1 MGLPFIACAA
11 ALVLPNVGFHALP
24 TKYRAAA
31 PVASA
36 DFDVNSAMTRL
47 NAAVEREDYE
57 AAKVIKEEI
66 DAALKANPNG
76 ESQEELAL
84 TWEGTPTWLCSRLE
98 DLGFRYPTPVQA
110 ASLKWNADAEHA
122 QTSSESHGDGSE
134 LEGSTD
140 TPADPGPLE
149 EPNMEAMVPALEVI
163 VPDGLSA
170 GDVLAVET
178 EDGKEFNVMVPD
190 GCGPGDRLLI
200 DLPSDAPD
208 SDASGPPT
216 QRDAVINAPTGAG
229 KTLAFTIPLL
239 AAAADELDR
248 RSIETVAAVSELVES
263 PAGSDLSPTDTME
276 ILAPSL
282 QAYTGTGGA
291 AAKTAGLALPP
302 RGPPVGLVVTPTASL
317 AEQAARQAFGLVGGY
332 TRESR
337 TYQPGAKDSLMK
349 YEGPKAVRVVSLLTA
364 KDGENAAAAAAD
376 GGGPLRDCE
385 ILVVSSEALAA
396 VRNSLDA
403 SALRLACVDE
413 ADACDCAVLGTLPDS
428 VRRVLVGAT
437 VGEAVATSV
446 EEGWVRAPILIAGTG
461 AIRKW
466 TQDDLAQALCSPGL
480 THRYSVAPES
490 GDDNAVQLQLLALAR
505 LLRKDLRDW
514 EVLGAAAVAAPGPA
528 FAQSRGLESDAP
540 ALPTGASDEP
550 SRPRAVVFT
559 KDAKE
564 ALRVGAA
571 LRDALWGEQAVV
583 TRAGAIPESGAP
595 AFKSVRGNRGKAD
608 FDSVITS
615 GGASVLVVPMSEGR
629 GLDFPDVTH
638 VYCLSLSLR
647 PDQANEYAHMAG
659 RAGRVGQATRGVVT
673 SVINADADWVEVFR
687 NLNAIVQGSLGR
699 SLEAVAVP
707 ETSADVDQRKALDDL
722 ILLTKDDEEEEKMEE
737 GCGEGA

>member
-1 MGLPFIACAA
+1 
-11 ALVLPNVGFHALP
+11 
-24 TKYRAAA
+24 
-31 PVASA
+31 
-36 DFDVNSAMTRL
+36 
-47 NAAVEREDYE
+47 
-57 AAKVIKEEI
+57 
-66 DAALKANPNG
+66 
-76 ESQEELAL
+76 
-84 TWEGTPTWLCSRLE
+84 
-98 DLGFRYPTPVQA
+98 
-110 ASLKWNADAEHA
+110 
-122 QTSSESHGDGSE
+122 
-134 LEGSTD
+134 
-140 TPADPGPLE
+140 
-149 EPNMEAMVPALEVI
+149 
-163 VPDGLSA
+163 
-170 GDVLAVET
+170 
-178 EDGKEFNVMVPD
+178 MVPD

-364 KDGENAAAAAAD
+364 KDGENAAAAAAAD

-396 VRNSLDA
+396 VRDSLDA

-446 EEGWVRAPILIAGTG
+446 EEGWVRAPSSSLV
-461 AIRKW
+461 R
-466 TQDDLAQALCSPGL
+466 
-480 THRYSVAPES
+480 
-490 GDDNAVQLQLLALAR
+490 
-505 LLRKDLRDW
+505 
-514 EVLGAAAVAAPGPA
+514 
-528 FAQSRGLESDAP
+528 
-540 ALPTGASDEP
+540 EP
-550 SRPRAVVFT
+550 SANGRRT
-559 KDAKE
+559 TW
-564 ALRVGAA
+564 R
-571 LRDALWGEQAVV
+571 R
-583 TRAGAIPESGAP
+583 RSAP
-595 AFKSVRGNRGKAD
+595 LA
-608 FDSVITS
+608 
-615 GGASVLVVPMSEGR
+615 
-629 GLDFPDVTH
+629 
-638 VYCLSLSLR
+638 
-647 PDQANEYAHMAG
+647 
-659 RAGRVGQATRGVVT
+659 
-673 SVINADADWVEVFR
+673 
-687 NLNAIVQGSLGR
+687 
-699 SLEAVAVP
+699 
-707 ETSADVDQRKALDDL
+707 
-722 ILLTKDDEEEEKMEE
+722 
-737 GCGEGA
+737 

>member
-1 MGLPFIACAA
+1 MLLPFIACAT
-11 ALVLPNVGFHALP
+11 ALVLPHAAMHARP
-24 TKYRAAA
+24 SHFRAAT

-47 NAAVEREDYE
+47 NAAVEREDYQ
-57 AAKVIKEEI
+57 AAKAIKEEI
-66 DAALKANPNG
+66 DAALKENPSD
-76 ESQEELAL
+76 EADEKLAL
-84 TWEGTPTWLCSRLE
+84 TWEGTPSWLCARLE

-110 ASLKWNADAEHA
+110 ASLKWNADAERA
-122 QTSSESHGDGSE
+122 QTSLASDGDGSDA
-134 LEGSTD
+134 EGSAD
-140 TPADPGPLE
+140 NMPAEPLE

-163 VPDGLSA
+163 VPDGLSS
-170 GDVLAVET
+170 GDILAVEA
-178 EDGKEFNVMVPD
+178 EDGREFQVMVPD

-200 DLPSDAPD
+200 DMPSDAPSAD
-208 SDASGPPT
+208 SPAPPI
-216 QRDAVINAPTGAG
+216 QRDAVISAPTGAG

-239 AAAADELDR
+239 AAAAAELER
-248 RSIETVAAVSELVES
+248 RSIETVAAVGALIES

-282 QAYTGTGGA
+282 QASAGGA
-291 AAKTAGLALPP
+291 GAKSASLALPP
-302 RGPPVGLVVTPTASL
+302 RGPPIGLVITPTASL
-317 AEQAARQAFGLVGGY
+317 ADQAARQAFSLVGGY
-332 TRESR
+332 ARESR

-349 YEGPKAVRVVSLLTA
+349 YQGPKAVRVALLRTA
-364 KDGENAAAAAAD
+364 EDGEAAAAAAASED

-385 ILVVSSEALAA
+385 ILVVSAEALAA
-396 VRNSLDA
+396 VRDSLDA
-403 SALRLACVDE
+403 SALCIACVDE
-413 ADACDCAVLGTLPDS
+413 ADACDCAFLGTLPNA

-446 EEGWVRAPILIAGTG
+446 EEGWLRAPMLIGGTG
-461 AIRKW
+461 AVRKW

-480 THRYSVAPES
+480 THRFSVAPKS
-490 GDDNAVQLQLLALAR
+490 GDENAVQLQLLALAR

-514 EVLGAAAVAAPGPA
+514 EARGAAAVAAPGPA

-540 ALPTGASDEP
+540 AEPTDASDEP
-550 SRPRAVVFT
+550 SRPRAVVFA
-559 KDAKE
+559 KDAEE

-583 TRAGAIPESGAP
+583 TRAGEVPESGAA
-595 AFKSVRGNRGKAD
+595 AFKSVRGNRGKTD
-608 FDSVITS
+608 FDSVIAS

-638 VYCLSLSLR
+638 VYCLSLGLR
-647 PDQANEYAHMAG
+647 PQQANEYAHMAG
-659 RAGRVGQATRGVVT
+659 RAGRVGQTTRGVVT
-673 SVINADADWVEVFR
+673 SVINADADWVEAFT
-687 NLNAIVQGSLGR
+687 NLNTIVQGSLGR

-722 ILLTKDDEEEEKMEE
+722 ILLTKSEEDE
-737 GCGEGA
+737 